1 MVDKYRVKYTDNAS
15 TPKILLAIRL
25 KCYRELSGSANR
37 VSLNCNDN
45 RKVIIDRQNDAS

>member
-1 MVDKYRVKYTDNAS
+1 MADKYRIKYIDSGS

-25 KCYRELSGSANR
+25 KRYRGLSGSANR

-45 RKVIIDRQNDAS
+45 KKVIICR